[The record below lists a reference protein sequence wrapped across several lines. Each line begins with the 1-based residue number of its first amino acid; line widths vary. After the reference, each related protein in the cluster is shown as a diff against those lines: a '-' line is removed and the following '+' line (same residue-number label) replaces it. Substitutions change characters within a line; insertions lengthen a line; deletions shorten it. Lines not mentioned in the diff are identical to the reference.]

1 MDSAWELPWKLGDV
15 RETEESFQFFLEYAH
30 MILSVGTSRFSEDF
44 CRMPVYFDVDGDC
57 VTNLGY
63 ADDDKWGNLT
73 KAIS

>member
-1 MDSAWELPWKLGDV
+1 
-15 RETEESFQFFLEYAH
+15 